1 MNLSLPGVV
10 MLVAGAVLCYAAVN
24 NVDPR
29 DVIRVSLMKKEA
41 MHGPL
46 AKAFVD
52 GAKAGAREL
61 NQGATQNPPSTG
73 YGTGT
78 QGVWV

>member
-1 MNLSLPGVV
+1 MNLSVPGVV
-10 MLVAGAVLCYAAVN
+10 MLVAGAILCYAAVN

-29 DVIRVSLMKKEA
+29 DVIRYSLMGQSGQGRA
-41 MHGPL
+41 L
-46 AKAFVD
+46 SKAFAT
-52 GAKAGAREL
+52 GAQAGADAL
-61 NQGATQNPPSTG
+61 KKPAGTTG